1 MKMRSMFVIV
11 CSTLFLVGPALA
23 QRPYN
28 PFPPYE
34 LNIHAGG
41 LFPDEGDS
49 HGLLGTRFML
59 HKSSGWGFGGNFDW
73 VPISDDETRF
83 DEDVDVNTFLYSF
96 EVDYTFRSDNPLRF
110 FAGGGLG
117 AASTRID
124 DAPDEVDDLQTD
136 FLLPLAIGLKW
147 FNRMDNPSW
156 AIRLD
161 VRDNIIWFERLNGD
175 TDPENNW
182 EISAGFSILF
192 GE

>member
-28 PFPPYE
+28 PLPPYE

-41 LFPDEGDS
+41 IFPDEGDS

>member
-28 PFPPYE
+28 PLPPYE
-34 LNIHAGG
+34 LNLHAGG
-41 LFPDEGDS
+41 LFPDDDDS
-49 HGLLGTRFML
+49 QGIFGTRFML
-59 HKSSGWGFGGNFDW
+59 HKASGWGFGGNFDW
-73 VPISDDETRF
+73 VPISDEDTGLDEA
-83 DEDVDVNTFLYSF
+83 VDVNRYLYSF
-96 EVDYTFRSDNPLRF
+96 EVDYTFQSTNPLRF
-110 FAGGGLG
+110 FVGGGLG
-117 AASTRID
+117 AASTRIN
-124 DAPDEVDDLQTD
+124 DAPEEIDDLETD

-156 AIRLD
+156 AIRFD
-161 VRDNIIWFERLNGD
+161 VRDNIIWFESPNGD

-182 EISAGFSILF
+182 EITGGFSILF

>member
-1 MKMRSMFVIV
+1 MKMRSVFVIIGL
-11 CSTLFLVGPALA
+11 TLFLVGPASA
-23 QRPYN
+23 QRRYN

-34 LNIHAGG
+34 FNLHAGG

-49 HGLLGTRFML
+49 DGLLGMRFML
-59 HKSSGWGFGGNFDW
+59 HKASGWGFGGNFDW
-73 VPISDDETRF
+73 VPVGDTGF
-83 DEDVDVNTFLYSF
+83 EDVVDVNRFLYSF
-96 EVDYTFRSDNPLRF
+96 ELDYTFRSDNPLRF
-110 FAGGGLG
+110 FAGGGAG

-124 DAPDEVDDLQTD
+124 NAPADIDDLQTD

-147 FNRMDNPSW
+147 FNRMDNPTW
-156 AIRLD
+156 AIRMD
-161 VRDNIIWFERLNGD
+161 VRDNIIWLERANGD